1 MKHLITLLLLT
12 FSISVAVAGKHLEK
26 SVSETE
32 EAKQAISEE
41 QCE

>member
-1 MKHLITLLLLT
+1 MKHLITLLLLS
-12 FSISVAVAGKHLEK
+12 FSINFAVAGKHMEK
-26 SVSETE
+26 SVSEAE